1 MRYRCCFLNEA
12 DHVVR
17 IEPTKSCGRI
27 EELVSYDHDEARREA
42 MFLLAKTGRF
52 SGYEL
57 WRDRRKVDEFKM
69 AIPPDPRT
77 SEVET
82 KLCGLAPVDE
92 LAYRYL
98 LRDHSP
104 HCRRDPGW
112 KARIAEIEGRLDA
125 DGRAHARTL
134 AADLTSTLVDKI

>member
-1 MRYRCCFLNEA
+1 
-12 DHVVR
+12 
-17 IEPTKSCGRI
+17 
-27 EELVSYDHDEARREA
+27 

-57 WRDRRKVDEFKM
+57 GRDGGKVDEFKV

-77 SEVET
+77 NEVET

-104 HCRRDPGW
+104 HCRRDPVW
-112 KARIAEIEGRLDA
+112 KARIAELEERLDA
-125 DGRAHARTL
+125 MGRSRARTL
-134 AADLTSTLVDKI
+134 AADLTWTLADKI